1 MDRTLSELNH
11 SSGLS
16 LKLVDFTFEEFLQ
29 VRDSWDDALQRSL
42 DNNVFLTWEWLS
54 AWWKSFGTGRR
65 FLLTALADGE
75 KIHAAAPLMYS
86 AYNLFG
92 FRLKRV
98 DFIGSPESD
107 YQSFLLTEK
116 GAEHVSVMVDHV
128 CDIVPDWNLIDLWD
142 IPGDSETASAL
153 KNTSTKSAKF
163 EHRVTDTSPAIRLPA
178 NSTDFLESIDSHFRK
193 NLRWRER
200 RLKRDFAVDFKV
212 VADPGAVNDAMRIF
226 IDLHQRRRASKKP
239 PGIFSDQRMIDFH
252 SRVASSF
259 AERGWLLLAFL
270 MLNNSPAA
278 AYYNFRYANKL
289 YSYQSGFDPEYTRYG
304 VGSVLDMYLIDY
316 CIRNGVREYD
326 FCRGD
331 EPYKAQ
337 WRTVSRDN
345 LQFTAAKR
353 NVVSQLA
360 KLISRNDRIAEA
372 LGRHASRGRP
382 NGQT

>member
-1 MDRTLSELNH
+1 
-11 SSGLS
+11 
-16 LKLVDFTFEEFLQ
+16 
-29 VRDSWDDALQRSL
+29 
-42 DNNVFLTWEWLS
+42 
-54 AWWKSFGTGRR
+54 
-65 FLLTALADGE
+65 LTALADGE